1 MPNSN
6 KCPLCRTKW
15 FEIKREGLEDLA
27 EIWRGVEGEEQRTV
41 REGEEAEAA
50 VARRVRREEIE
61 AANAWLGVVEPDDV
75 DRAMTLMEMV
85 MIVAWRYLYDIS
97 VGLLIL
103 FVAACVI
110 ICLLDLWVSRE
121 AFPFWRRLQ
130 EAFNVNQ

>member
-6 KCPLCRTKW
+6 RCPLCRTKW

-27 EIWRGVEGEEQRTV
+27 EIWRGVERDEERSI
-41 REGEEAEAA
+41 REGEEAEAE
-50 VARRVRREEIE
+50 VKRRMTREEIE
-61 AANAWLGVVEPDDV
+61 ARNAWLGVVEPDDV
-75 DRAMTLMEMV
+75 DMTLMDMV
-85 MIVAWRYLYDIS
+85 MIVAWRYLCDIS

-121 AFPFWRRLQ
+121 AFPFWRSLQ
-130 EAFNVNQ
+130 EAFNVDQ